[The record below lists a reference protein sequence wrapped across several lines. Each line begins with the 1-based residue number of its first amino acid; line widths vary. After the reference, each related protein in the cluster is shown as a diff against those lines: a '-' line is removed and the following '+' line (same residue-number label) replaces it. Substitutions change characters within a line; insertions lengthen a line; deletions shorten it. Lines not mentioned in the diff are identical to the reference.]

1 MIPFINS
8 SFFRCCF
15 PFAVFEHSRVRDFK
29 FLNLFSLS
37 SKFFF
42 ARANSSETH
51 ATRTT
56 ARARFKNRKHAPR
69 TRRKSSAFSL
79 CTRARTLAHARTH
92 ARSLRR
98 GRESSKKRKISV
110 FASKLS
116 HCPGRK
122 SLKKDVLAS
131 VQTKRVQD
139 RSGETKVGATETTKR
154 NREEEI
160 G

>member
-1 MIPFINS
+1 MAIIPFNS
-8 SFFRCCF
+8 SFFCCCCF

-79 CTRARTLAHARTH
+79 CTRARTLAHT
-92 ARSLRR
+92 RSLRR

>member
-1 MIPFINS
+1 MAIIPFINS
-8 SFFRCCF
+8 SFFCCCF

-79 CTRARTLAHARTH
+79 CTRARTLAHTRTH
-92 ARSLRR
+92 TFTATGAR
-98 GRESSKKRKISV
+98 V
-110 FASKLS
+110 FQK
-116 HCPGRK
+116 
-122 SLKKDVLAS
+122 KKDLCFRFKTLS
-131 VQTKRVQD
+131 LPGEKKFEKRCPRVRPD
-139 RSGETKVGATETTKR
+139 ETRPRPIRR
-154 NREEEI
+154 NKSWSN
-160 G
+160 